1 MSTAEVRILARSLV
15 CALAE
20 DFALTEVADV
30 LTLAGQLARKAVE
43 IRDRRDQPASSGD
56 RRDP

>member
-1 MSTAEVRILARSLV
+1 MRTAEVRILARSLV
-15 CALAE
+15 CALAK

-56 RRDP
+56 C